1 METMFKSDFQ
11 KWFEMQPKHT
21 REWLKKQPSWH
32 DKDLW
37 IFFMFGSMFGLLVG
51 LFLGISI

>member
-1 METMFKSDFQ
+1 MFKSDFQ